1 MGNQTLAEKFRE
13 WVMHIG
19 WVLYLWGANLNTEEY
34 HEQYVRELDRIRG
47 VKAEEG
53 GEDKGG

>member
-1 MGNQTLAEKFRE
+1 
-13 WVMHIG
+13 MHIG

-47 VKAEEG
+47 PKAEEG